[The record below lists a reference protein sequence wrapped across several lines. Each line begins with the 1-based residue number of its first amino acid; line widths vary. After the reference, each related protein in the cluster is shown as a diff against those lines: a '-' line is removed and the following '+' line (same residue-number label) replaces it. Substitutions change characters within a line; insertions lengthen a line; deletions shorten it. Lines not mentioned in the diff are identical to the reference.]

1 VSLAGRDLIT
11 LKDLSVTQI
20 TRLLDIADDMAEA
33 IGFGG
38 GDKAT
43 SEPLDRILATLF
55 FEPSTRTRLSFESA
69 MLRLGGQVLCLGGP
83 EASSVM
89 KGETLGD
96 TIRMVEGYSDIIVIR
111 HPLAGA
117 ARVAADCAR
126 IPVINGGDGPHEHP
140 TQTLTD
146 LFCLRRRHGRLDGLK
161 IGLCGDLKYGRTVH
175 SLAPI
180 MARFGSDVVCIAPPQ
195 LRMPAEV
202 LDECEQL
209 SGHRPAEVNSFA
221 DGLPGLDMLY
231 MTRVQ
236 RERFEDA
243 AEYELVKNA
252 FILTADVMREA
263 PNGMIVMHPLPRVN
277 EIATEVD
284 DDSRAAYF
292 EQAAGGVPV
301 RMALMAALLGVA
313 DTQERSHPVGL
324 GSTVMRVRPEAEPVA
339 AAEAGRIAV
348 AGQSLC
354 TYAKCITSKETYLP
368 AAYTLTAAGDKRCW
382 YCEQVVHLG
391 GLFEEAGG

>member
-1 VSLAGRDLIT
+1 MSLAGCDLIT
-11 LKDLSVTQI
+11 LKDLSVAQI
-20 TRLLDIADDMAEA
+20 TQLLDIADDMAEA

-38 GDKAT
+38 REKAT
-43 SEPLDRILATLF
+43 SEPLDRILATMF

-69 MLRLGGQVLCLGGP
+69 MLRLGGKNLCLGGP

-89 KGETLGD
+89 KGETLAD

-117 ARVAADCAR
+117 ARVAADYASV
-126 IPVINGGDGPHEHP
+126 PVINGGDGPHEHP

-161 IGLCGDLKYGRTVH
+161 VGLCGDLKYGRTVH

-180 MARFGSDVVCIAPPQ
+180 MARFGSEVVCIAPPQ
-195 LRMPAEV
+195 LAMPAEV

-209 SGHRPAEVNSFA
+209 SGHRPAEVSSFA
-221 DGLPGLDMLY
+221 DGLIGLDMLY

-236 RERFEDA
+236 RERFEA
-243 AEYELVKNA
+243 EAEYERVKDA
-252 FILTADVMREA
+252 FILTAEVMRNA
-263 PNGMIVMHPLPRVN
+263 PPGMIVMHPLPRVN

-284 DDSRAAYF
+284 DDPRAAYF

-301 RMALMAALLGVA
+301 RMALMAALLGVVGA
-313 DTQERSHPVGL
+313 QEKPHPVGL
-324 GSTVMRVRPEAEPVA
+324 GSAIARVKAEVEPVA
-339 AAEAGRIAV
+339 AAEPERIV
-348 AGQSLC
+348 VPGGSIC
-354 TYAKCITSKETYLP
+354 DYAKCITGKETYLP
-368 AAYTLTAAGDKRCW
+368 AAYKVTAAGEKRCW
-382 YCEQVVHLG
+382 YCEQVV
-391 GLFEEAGG
+391 

>member
-1 VSLAGRDLIT
+1 MSLAGCDLIT
-11 LKDLSVTQI
+11 LKDLSVAQI
-20 TRLLDIADDMAEA
+20 TQLLDIADGMAEA
-33 IGFGG
+33 IGFSGG
-38 GDKAT
+38 AKAT

-69 MLRLGGQVLCLGGP
+69 MLRLGGQLLCLGGP

-89 KGETLGD
+89 KGETLAD
-96 TIRMVEGYSDIIVIR
+96 TIRMIEGYSDIIVIR

-117 ARVAADCAR
+117 ARVAADYANV
-126 IPVINGGDGPHEHP
+126 PVINGGDGPHEHP

-175 SLAPI
+175 SLAPT

-195 LRMPAEV
+195 LAMPAEV

-209 SGHRPAEVNSFA
+209 TGHRPAEVNSFA

-236 RERFEDA
+236 KERFEDE
-243 AEYELVKNA
+243 AECERVKDA
-252 FILTADVMREA
+252 FILTAEVMRKA
-263 PNGMIVMHPLPRVN
+263 PPGMVVMHPLPRVN
-277 EIATEVD
+277 EIATDVD
-284 DDSRAAYF
+284 DDPRAAYF

-301 RMALMAALLGVA
+301 RMALMAALLGVVE
-313 DTQERSHPVGL
+313 TQEKIRAVGL
-324 GSTVMRVRPEAEPVA
+324 GSTVMRV
-339 AAEAGRIAV
+339 AAEAVPIAAAGPERIV
-348 AGQSLC
+348 AAGDSIC
-354 TYAKCITSKETYLP
+354 NYAKCITSKETYLP
-368 AAYTLTAAGDKRCW
+368 VAYTVTATGEKRCW

-391 GLFEEAGG
+391 GLFEE